1 MNTIEIQRGN
11 AYSAVLTFTDKSQT
25 PNVPYDLTGKTI
37 RFTVKKNSDLRD
49 DDDEAL
55 ITKDWSTHTTPLS
68 GITSLDLTNVQTA
81 IPIGDYK
88 YDFKID
94 GICTQTGDCK
104 VVRVITTR

>member
-11 AYSAVLTFTDKSQT
+11 IYLATLTFTDKSVT

-37 RFTVKKNSDLRD
+37 RFTVKKNSDHRE

-55 ITKDWSTHTTPLS
+55 ITKDWSSHTTPLS
-68 GITSLDLTNVQTA
+68 GITVLDLTAIQTA
-81 IPIGDYK
+81 VPLGDYK
-88 YDFKID
+88 ADFKID
-94 GICTQTGDCK
+94 GICTETIPCT